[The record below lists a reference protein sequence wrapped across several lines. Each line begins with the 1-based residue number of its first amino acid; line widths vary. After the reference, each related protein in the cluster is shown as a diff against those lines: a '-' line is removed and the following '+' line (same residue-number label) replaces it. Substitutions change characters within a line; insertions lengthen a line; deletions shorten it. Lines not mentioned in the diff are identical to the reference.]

1 MPIHLDREEKKP
13 DRRTQRTRGMLQDA
27 LVELIM
33 EKGYEAITVQ
43 DILDRANVGRSTFYE
58 HFYDKDDLLLSGFE
72 HLRDDFEQ
80 FLAGQISDDE
90 SPWQLSQ
97 SMFYHAEKHRQ
108 LYQAMA
114 GKQGGNMAVG
124 HIQKYL
130 TIYLYDHLKK
140 LLIQRNKN
148 MPADI
153 LTQFIVSAFIGLLTW
168 WLDNESTY
176 TAEQMNAFFRQL
188 VEPGVWTAISENS

>member
-1 MPIHLDREEKKP
+1 MHVGPDKGDKKT
-13 DRRTQRTRGMLQDA
+13 DRRIQRTRGLLQDA

-33 EKGYEAITVQ
+33 EKGYEAITIQ

-58 HFYDKDDLLLSGFE
+58 NFYDKDDLLLSGFE

-80 FLAGQISDDE
+80 YLAVQVINDE
-90 SPWQLSQ
+90 SPWQLSL
-97 SMFYHAEKHRQ
+97 SMFRHAQEHRQ

-130 TIYLYDHLKK
+130 TLYLHDHLKK
-140 LLIQRNKN
+140 LLTQRNKS

-168 WLDNESTY
+168 WLDNESAY

-188 VEPGVWTAISENS
+188 VEPGFGATLS

>member
-1 MPIHLDREEKKP
+1 MPINPEKGNAKT
-13 DRRTQRTRGMLQDA
+13 DRRIQRTRSLLQGA

-43 DILDRANVGRSTFYE
+43 DILNQANVGRSTFYE

-72 HLRDDFEQ
+72 YLRNDFEQ
-80 FLAGQISDDE
+80 FLAGQMINDE
-90 SPWQLSQ
+90 SPWQLSL
-97 SMFYHAEKHRQ
+97 SMFRHAKEHRQ

-114 GKQGGNMAVG
+114 GKQGGNMAMG

-130 TIYLYDHLKK
+130 TLYLYEHLKK
-140 LLIQRNKN
+140 LLMQQNKN
-148 MPADI
+148 MPAEI

-168 WLDNESTY
+168 WLDNESAY
-176 TAEQMNAFFRQL
+176 TAEQMNTFFRQL
-188 VEPGVWTAISENS
+188 VEQGIGAVLY

>member
-1 MPIHLDREEKKP
+1 MPIIEGKGEKRT
-13 DRRTQRTRGMLQDA
+13 DRRIQRTRGLLQEA
-27 LVELIM
+27 LVELIL
-33 EKGYEAITVQ
+33 EKGYEAITIQ

-80 FLAGQISDDE
+80 YLAGQGISDD
-90 SPWQLSQ
+90 SPWQLSL
-97 SMFYHAEKHRQ
+97 SMFRHAEEHRQ

-130 TIYLYDHLKK
+130 TRYLYDHLKQ
-140 LLIQRNKN
+140 LLQQRNKN

-153 LTQFIVSAFIGLLTW
+153 LTQFVVSAFTGLLTW
-168 WLDNESTY
+168 WLDNKSAY

-188 VEPGVWTAISENS
+188 VEPGVGAVLSLN